1 MFNLSEKDI
10 VRFWS
15 KVAIAGEDD
24 CWLWGEKC
32 RHWKGYGLFTIA
44 SGRSGGIKIVS
55 SRISCYLA
63 HGDAPEGLPNALHSC
78 DNPPCCNPKHLRWGT
93 QKHNAQDAIERGRAS
108 KPPVN
113 YPGRHTGKM
122 PKGAN
127 VSHAVL
133 TDEKV
138 KKIFRLFV
146 DEGMTV
152 KDIAV
157 AVGVKHSPVYH
168 VCSGAAWRHVE
179 GAPDA
184 KFLRELLTQ
193 RSKHRR

>member
-1 MFNLSEKDI
+1 MVHITEKEI
-10 VRFWS
+10 ERFWG
-15 KVAIAGEDD
+15 KVDIGSESQCWPWIA
-24 CWLWGEKC
+24 KA
-32 RHWKGYGLFTIA
+32 RHWKGYGVMRI
-44 SGRSGGIKIVS
+44 SSMGRNIVA
-55 SRISCYLA
+55 SRISCILA
-63 HGDAPEGLPNALHSC
+63 HGLPPEGLHNALHSC
-78 DNPPCCNPKHLRWGT
+78 DNPPCCNPNHLRWGT
-93 QKHNAQDAIERGRAS
+93 QKQNAQDAIERGRAS

-122 PKGAN
+122 PKGVN
-127 VSHAVL
+127 VSHSVL

-138 KKIFRLFV
+138 KEIFRLFV

-168 VCSGAAWRHVE
+168 VCSGTAWRHVE